1 MGSSSSAVKRMGQV
15 LSAVPCA
22 REKEIEIE
30 DNAEVQK
37 GVPVQEVVKQQPTVT
52 VESSL
57 SDFVPSTESE
67 DEPESDHEN
76 PNKEAEEETKDVVGQ
91 ELDNISVDEEGE
103 DIDLEESTVDDTVE
117 IQKKTELE
125 NPHPISDLISEIN
138 SESDSRELVLGR

>member
-1 MGSSSSAVKRMGQV
+1 MG
-15 LSAVPCA
+15 
-22 REKEIEIE
+22 
-30 DNAEVQK
+30 NAEVQK

-67 DEPESDHEN
+67 DEPESEHEN
-76 PNKEAEEETKDVVGQ
+76 PNKEAEEETKDEVRR